1 MPKKQ
6 TVMETCMAAILNGAL
21 ARIASRDD
29 GVDQSVILDNLPSP
43 VLLLDSQRLAYA
55 NPAAEQLLSMGWPVL
70 LGKALDE
77 LLAPH
82 STLLTLVAQVAAGA
96 GSISEYGI
104 ELALKRGT
112 MLAVDAHIT
121 SLPDVEDQILLV
133 LQPCSL
139 AERLDRRPANQQS
152 SRSIAGLAQTL
163 AHEVKNPLSGIRGAA
178 QLLLPALEAGEDQAL
193 VQLICDETDRI
204 CALVDRMDAF
214 SAPGRIERKPV
225 NIHLVL
231 EHVRRLAQNGFAR
244 HLEIVERY
252 DPSLPDVECDRDQLI
267 QVFLNLVKNAA
278 EAAPEEGGRI
288 TIATHFQHGYRMSM
302 AAAGERLELPIT
314 VEVKDN
320 GPGVPADMVDHLFAP
335 FISTKPKGSG
345 LGLSL
350 VAKIVAEHGGLVSY
364 GDGQPGAIFKVRLP
378 ASR

>member
-1 MPKKQ
+1 MP
-6 TVMETCMAAILNGAL
+6 AILNGTL
-21 ARIASRDD
+21 DRITARSA
-29 GVDQSVILDNLPSP
+29 GVDPGVILDNLPSP
-43 VLLLDSQRLAYA
+43 VLLLDGQRLAYA
-55 NPAAEQLLSMGWPVL
+55 NPAAEQLLSVGLAVL
-70 LGKALDE
+70 QGKRLDE
-77 LLAPH
+77 ILSPH
-82 STLLTLVAQVAAGA
+82 STLLSLVAQVAAGA

-112 MLAVDAHIT
+112 MTAVDAHIT
-121 SLPDVEDQILLV
+121 TMPEAEEQILLV

-139 AERLDRRPANQQS
+139 AERLDRRPANQPS

-178 QLLLPALEAGEDQAL
+178 QLLLPALDEEDRTL

-204 CALVDRMDAF
+204 CGLVDRMDAF
-214 SAPGRIERKPV
+214 SVPGRIERKPV

-252 DPSLPDVECDRDQLI
+252 DPSLPDVECDRDQLV

-278 EAAPEEGGRI
+278 EAAPEDGGRI
-288 TIATHFQHGYRMSM
+288 TLSTQFQHGYRMSM

-314 VEVKDN
+314 VEIKDN
-320 GPGVPADMVDHLFAP
+320 GPGVPPDMVDHLFAP
-335 FISTKPKGSG
+335 FVSTKPKGSG

-350 VAKIVAEHGGLVSY
+350 VAKIIGEHGGLVAY
-364 GDGQPGAIFKVRLP
+364 HDGQPGAVFKVRLP

>member
-1 MPKKQ
+1 MP
-6 TVMETCMAAILNGAL
+6 AISNGAF
-21 ARIASRDD
+21 ARIAARSDA
-29 GVDQSVILDNLPSP
+29 VDSAVILDSLPSP
-43 VLLLDSQRLAYA
+43 VLLLSGNRLAYA
-55 NPAAEQLLSMGWPVL
+55 NPAAEQLFSMGWPVL
-70 LGKALDE
+70 FGKPLDE

-82 STLLTLVAQVAAGA
+82 STLSSLVAQVAAGT

-104 ELALKRGT
+104 ELALQKGT

-121 SLPDVEDQILLV
+121 TMPEAEDQILLV

-139 AERLDRRPANQQS
+139 AERLDRRPANYQN

-178 QLLLPALEAGEDQAL
+178 QLLLPALDEDDRTL

-204 CALVDRMDAF
+204 CGLVDRMDAF
-214 SAPGRIERKPV
+214 SAPGRIERLPV

-252 DPSLPDVECDRDQLI
+252 DPSLPDVECDRDQLV

-278 EAAPEEGGRI
+278 EAAPEVGGLI
-288 TIATHFQHGYRMSM
+288 TISTQFQHGYRMSM

-335 FISTKPKGSG
+335 FVSTKPKGSG

-350 VAKIVAEHGGLVSY
+350 VAKIIGEHGGLVSY
-364 GDGQPGAIFKVRLP
+364 GDGQPGAVFKVRLP

>member
-1 MPKKQ
+1 MP
-6 TVMETCMAAILNGAL
+6 APLNGAHVRST
-21 ARIASRDD
+21 APGD
-29 GVDQSVILDNLPSP
+29 GIDPAVIVENLPSP
-43 VLLLDSQRLAYA
+43 ILLLDGGAIAYA
-55 NPAAEQLLSMGWPVL
+55 NPAAEQLMSMGRPVL
-70 LGKALDE
+70 LGKMLDE
-77 LLAPH
+77 LVAPH
-82 STLLTLVAQVAAGA
+82 STLLALVAQVEAGA

-104 ELALKRGT
+104 ELALKRGMT
-112 MLAVDAHIT
+112 LTVDAHIAPVPEAEGRT
-121 SLPDVEDQILLV
+121 LLT

-139 AERLDRRPANQQS
+139 AERLDRRPVNQHTG
-152 SRSIAGLAQTL
+152 RSIAGLAQTL

-178 QLLLPALEAGEDQAL
+178 QLLLPALNDEDQTL

-244 HLEIVERY
+244 HLRIIERY

-278 EAAPEEGGRI
+278 EAAPDEGGQIILR
-288 TIATHFQHGYRMSM
+288 TQFQHGFRMSVG
-302 AAAGERLELPIT
+302 AAGDRLELPIT
-314 VEVKDN
+314 VEVQDN
-320 GPGVPADMVDHLFAP
+320 GPGVPPDMLDHLFQP
-335 FISTKPKGSG
+335 FVSTKPKGSG

-350 VAKIVAEHGGLVSY
+350 VAKIVTEHGGLVSY
-364 GDGQPGAIFKVRLP
+364 GDAQPGAVFKVRLP
-378 ASR
+378 AAR

>member
-6 TVMETCMAAILNGAL
+6 TTLETRMPAILNGTL
-21 ARIASRDD
+21 ARITAGSD
-29 GVDQSVILDNLPSP
+29 GVDPAVILDSLPSP
-43 VLLLDSQRLAYA
+43 VLLLDGGRLAYA
-55 NPAAEQLLSMGWPVL
+55 NPAAEQLLSVGWTVL
-70 LGKALDE
+70 FGKALED

-82 STLLTLVAQVAAGA
+82 STLLSLVAQVAAGA

-121 SLPDVEDQILLV
+121 AMPEAEDQVLLV

-139 AERLDRRPANQQS
+139 AERLDRRPANQQN

-178 QLLLPALEAGEDQAL
+178 QLLLPALDEEDQAL

-204 CALVDRMDAF
+204 CGLVDRMDAF

-252 DPSLPDVECDRDQLI
+252 DPSLPDVECDRDQLV
-267 QVFLNLVKNAA
+267 QVFLNLIKNAA

-288 TIATHFQHGYRMSM
+288 TISTQFQHGYRMSM

-335 FISTKPKGSG
+335 FVSTKPKGSG

-350 VAKIVAEHGGLVSY
+350 VAKIIGEHGGLVSY
-364 GDGQPGAIFKVRLP
+364 NDGQPGAVFKVRLP